1 MRRSICIL
9 GLVAVSAL
17 AGCRTVVTWD
27 DGKMTANS
35 RVVAECTQLADG
47 TKTWKIDTA
56 QQTWLDGLKKAAG
69 RVVDAMGGLIGR
81 AGVDVN

>member
-17 AGCRTVVTWD
+17 AGCRTVVTWE
-27 DGKMTANS
+27 DGNMTANS

-56 QQTWLDGLKKAAG
+56 QQTWLDGVKKAAG
-69 RVVDAMGGLIGR
+69 RVLDAFAGIVGK
-81 AGVDVN
+81 AGVAVD